1 MAVAGNV
8 MAHLKQG
15 EGSTREGRRGVAP
28 TQHEKKCRDLGLEGL
43 EVAPDMEHNVDL
55 EVINGA
61 GGRISG

>member
-1 MAVAGNV
+1 MRV
-8 MAHLKQG
+8 G
-15 EGSTREGRRGVAP
+15 EVWHRRSTK
-28 TQHEKKCRDLGLEGL
+28 KKCRDVGLEGL